1 MKMKNII
8 AILLTYLV
16 LLSCQTKDKKQE
28 SNKGEIKKEVETF
41 PFIQRID
48 PALDRILNPRA
59 EIEIISQG
67 YEWTEGPLW
76 VEGIGLLFSDIPPNK
91 IFRWT
96 QNGTTEL
103 YLTPSGYTGDIP
115 RSGEKGSNGLL
126 LDHSGNLVL
135 CQHGDRR
142 IARMES
148 DLNHPEP
155 VFETIVGSFQ
165 GKKFNSP
172 NDACYDSQ
180 GNLYFTDPAYGLE
193 EKMDDPLKELDF
205 QGVYRYSA
213 AGELELLTKGLSRP
227 NGIALSPDEGK
238 LYVANSDPENA
249 IWMVFDISD
258 DGKIHSGKIFYNVT
272 DLVGQEPGLPDG
284 LKVDDQ
290 GNIFA
295 TGPGGIWI
303 FNPDGNVLGKIK
315 TGQATSNCAFGNN
328 GKSLFITADMYVLKV
343 ELKVS

>member
-1 MKMKNII
+1 MKHLITI
-8 AILLTYLV
+8 VFSFLV
-16 LLSCQTKDKKQE
+16 LINCQTKDNKQE
-28 SNKGEIKKEVETF
+28 SNTSEIKKEAENF
-41 PFIQRID
+41 PFIQRLD
-48 PALDRILNPRA
+48 PDLDRIMDPDAKIDIL
-59 EIEIISQG
+59 SQG

-91 IFRWT
+91 IYKWT

-126 LDHSGNLVL
+126 LDHNGNLVL

-142 IARMES
+142 IARMQS
-148 DLNHPEP
+148 DLDNPKP

-172 NDACYDSQ
+172 NDACYDSK

-193 EKMDDPLKELDF
+193 KKMDDPLKELDF

-213 AGELELLTKGLSRP
+213 SGELELLTKDLSRP
-227 NGIALSPDEGK
+227 NGIAFSPNEEK

-249 IWMVFDISD
+249 IWMVYDINNN
-258 DGKIHSGKIFYNVT
+258 GKILKGKIFYDVT
-272 DLVGQEPGLPDG
+272 DLVGKESGLPDG
-284 LKVDDQ
+284 LKVDDR

-295 TGPGGIWI
+295 TGPGGVWI
-303 FNPDGNVLGKIK
+303 FNPDGKVLGKIK

-328 GKSLFITADMYVLKV
+328 GNSLYITADMYLLKV
-343 ELKVS
+343 TLKVS